1 MKKTLVAL
9 AALSAVSVFAQSS
22 VTIFG
27 TADAGLAIG
36 NGATANFIGLRNSG
50 LASAAL
56 GFRGVEDLGGGMKA
70 SFHLEGSA
78 LTDAGTGAASN
89 TNNQATGA
97 TAGQAGNQGFT
108 FGRRAYVALGGGWG
122 EVRLG
127 REYTPHFWNYTF
139 YDPFGTNGVGT
150 TLALAQ
156 SAGGF
161 TQVRASNAINYV
173 GNFSGFGVN
182 LMTYFGENNSA
193 TVGPASSSDGSGS
206 SLRLSYDAG
215 ALSVGLGMGK
225 TTTSATSDVGFTNL
239 GASYNMGFM
248 TLMGNWAKESNNVA
262 GVTTDRTGWTLGVTA
277 PVGAGTVKASLSRS
291 TVNAGAN
298 PSAQQFAIGYVH
310 GLSKRTQLYATL
322 ASATSADGGN
332 VSLNGSVGPANGSAS
347 GLDLGVRHS
356 F

>member
-108 FGRRAYVALGGGWG
+108 FGRRASVCGVQRARKTTSWPLETSVASNPKRTNSFPAVAL
-122 EVRLG
+122 
-127 REYTPHFWNYTF
+127 F
-139 YDPFGTNGVGT
+139 
-150 TLALAQ
+150 
-156 SAGGF
+156 
-161 TQVRASNAINYV
+161 
-173 GNFSGFGVN
+173 
-182 LMTYFGENNSA
+182 
-193 TVGPASSSDGSGS
+193 
-206 SLRLSYDAG
+206 
-215 ALSVGLGMGK
+215 
-225 TTTSATSDVGFTNL
+225 
-239 GASYNMGFM
+239 
-248 TLMGNWAKESNNVA
+248 
-262 GVTTDRTGWTLGVTA
+262 
-277 PVGAGTVKASLSRS
+277 
-291 TVNAGAN
+291 
-298 PSAQQFAIGYVH
+298 
-310 GLSKRTQLYATL
+310 
-322 ASATSADGGN
+322 
-332 VSLNGSVGPANGSAS
+332 
-347 GLDLGVRHS
+347 
-356 F
+356 